1 MTVLAV
7 TPHFIRVAHRR
18 GIGLAVPGAR
28 KVHSVPVPQIGGMAF
43 LLALFSAS
51 WFMPKSGEALTLTIG
66 MTSMFLIGLMD
77 DLFEVPALVRLL
89 LQMVVAAATYFAGIA
104 LTQVRLPVVGVVS
117 LGPLSL
123 VITVLWLAG
132 TTNAVN
138 FVDGLDGLAAGIS
151 AIASFMF
158 LVLGIGLGSE
168 AAILFFA
175 ALMLG
180 VSLSFL
186 WYNFHPAKVFMG
198 DGGAYFLGYGLACLS
213 LLGPFK
219 GAASLTILIPFLVL
233 AVPLADM
240 FTAVLRR
247 LLHGQSP
254 ARPDRQ
260 HLHHR
265 FLNLG
270 LNQAQTVFLMYLFA
284 LSFATFSLLV
294 AL

>member
-1 MTVLAV
+1 MVLAV
-7 TPHFIRVAHRR
+7 TPHFIRAAHRQ
-18 GIGLAVPGAR
+18 GIGLAVPSKR
-28 KVHSVPVPQIGGMAF
+28 KIHAAPVPQIGGIAF
-43 LLALFSAS
+43 ALALFAAA
-51 WFMPKSGEALTLTIG
+51 WLMPRTSEALTLTIG
-66 MTSMFLIGLMD
+66 MTSMLLIGLMD
-77 DLFEVPALVRLL
+77 DLFEVPALIRLL
-89 LQMVVAAATYFAGIA
+89 LQLVVATATYFAGIA
-104 LTQVRLPVVGVVS
+104 LTEVRLPVVGQVS
-117 LGPLSL
+117 LGPLAL
-123 VITVLWLAG
+123 VITILWLAG
-132 TTNAVN
+132 TTNAIN

-158 LVLGIGLGSE
+158 LVLGIGLGSD
-168 AAILFFA
+168 ATILFFA

-186 WYNFHPAKVFMG
+186 WHNFHPAKIFMG

-233 AVPLADM
+233 AIPLADM

-247 LLHGQSP
+247 LWHGQSP

-260 HLHHR
+260 HLHHL

-270 LNQAQTVFLMYLFA
+270 LNQTQTVFLIYLFA
-284 LSFATFSLLV
+284 LSFATFALFV